1 MSLRTGNATRDR
13 ILNARDEF
21 RNNLPPEQHDTQVQS
36 QSQAQPQVQPQS
48 QPQAQPTNAQQQP
61 VVSQAQ
67 PATQAQA
74 QGPIP
79 VPDDFVNV
87 VNTLGTANEPVANQ
101 ASSNDDIVAMREEN
115 AKLLKE
121 VEELRKA
128 RESDSAA
135 LDELAQYREK
145 KRVDDYLASI
155 DGGLGTINGDDAR
168 KLVSPLLQQIDQA
181 RKDNLKQIQDAQEA
195 VNKRFAEYD
204 RKSELTKSNQLYA
217 KIMKAHPDLQQLQST
232 PAYAQVMMSPVQEG
246 SAITVGEV
254 VAAEIKKGNADYVIK
269 VLDSVKARNGTAP
282 NLNAIASVSA
292 NATASGATSGHDVSG
307 DKLTDEQIAD
317 YRFKVQTGEMSRD
330 EFRQI
335 MARHREASRLH

>member
-21 RNNLPPEQHDTQVQS
+21 RSNLSQDQRETQVQTQTQVQS
-36 QSQAQPQVQPQS
+36 ANDQQQPVAPQVQP
-48 QPQAQPTNAQQQP
+48 ANVQQQP
-61 VVSQAQ
+61 VAPQVQSE
-67 PATQAQA
+67 TQN
-74 QGPIP
+74 PIP

-101 ASSNDDIVAMREEN
+101 ASSNADIVAMREEN

-181 RKDNLKQIQDAQEA
+181 RKENLKQIQDAQEA

>member
-21 RNNLPPEQHDTQVQS
+21 RSNLSQDQQETQVQTQTQVQS
-36 QSQAQPQVQPQS
+36 ANDQQQQSVAPQVQS
-48 QPQAQPTNAQQQP
+48 ANVQQQQSVAP
-61 VVSQAQ
+61 QVQSE
-67 PATQAQA
+67 TQN
-74 QGPIP
+74 PIP

-101 ASSNDDIVAMREEN
+101 ASSNADIVAMREEN

-307 DKLTDEQIAD
+307 DKLSDEQIAD

>member
-67 PATQAQA
+67 SAVQTQEQ
-74 QGPIP
+74 IP

-292 NATASGATSGHDVSG
+292 NATASGATSGHDVRS

>member
-21 RNNLPPEQHDTQVQS
+21 RSNLSQDQRETQVQTQTQVQS
-36 QSQAQPQVQPQS
+36 ANDQQQQSVAPQVQP
-48 QPQAQPTNAQQQP
+48 ANVHQQP
-61 VVSQAQ
+61 VAPQVQSE
-67 PATQAQA
+67 TQN
-74 QGPIP
+74 PIP

-101 ASSNDDIVAMREEN
+101 ASSNADIVAMREEN

-168 KLVSPLLQQIDQA
+168 KLVSPLLQQIDQT
-181 RKDNLKQIQDAQEA
+181 RKENLKQIQDAQEA

>member
-21 RNNLPPEQHDTQVQS
+21 RSNLSQDQRETQVQTQTQVQS
-36 QSQAQPQVQPQS
+36 ANDQQQQSVVSQVQPANVQQQQSVAPQVQS
-48 QPQAQPTNAQQQP
+48 EAQN
-61 VVSQAQ
+61 S
-67 PATQAQA
+67 
-74 QGPIP
+74 IP

-101 ASSNDDIVAMREEN
+101 ASSNADIAAMREEN

>member
-21 RNNLPPEQHDTQVQS
+21 RSNLSQDQRETQVQTQTQVQS
-36 QSQAQPQVQPQS
+36 ANDQQQPVAPQVQP
-48 QPQAQPTNAQQQP
+48 ANDQQQP
-61 VVSQAQ
+61 VAPQVQSE
-67 PATQAQA
+67 TQN
-74 QGPIP
+74 PIP

-101 ASSNDDIVAMREEN
+101 ASSNADIVAMREEN

>member
-21 RNNLPPEQHDTQVQS
+21 RSNLSQDQRETQVQTQTQVQS
-36 QSQAQPQVQPQS
+36 A
-48 QPQAQPTNAQQQP
+48 NDQQQP
-61 VVSQAQ
+61 VAPQVQHANDQQQ
-67 PATQAQA
+67 PVAPQVQSETQN
-74 QGPIP
+74 PIP

-101 ASSNDDIVAMREEN
+101 ASSNADIVAMREEN

>member
-21 RNNLPPEQHDTQVQS
+21 RSNLSQDQRETQVQTQTQVQS
-36 QSQAQPQVQPQS
+36 ANDQQQQSVAPQVQP
-48 QPQAQPTNAQQQP
+48 ANVQQQQS
-61 VVSQAQ
+61 VASQVQ
-67 PATQAQA
+67 SETQN
-74 QGPIP
+74 PIP

-101 ASSNDDIVAMREEN
+101 ASSNADIVAMREEN

>member
-21 RNNLPPEQHDTQVQS
+21 RSNLSQDQRETQVQTQTQVQS
-36 QSQAQPQVQPQS
+36 ANDQQQQSVAPQVQPANVQQQQS
-48 QPQAQPTNAQQQP
+48 VAQQVQ
-61 VVSQAQ
+61 SE
-67 PATQAQA
+67 TQNT
-74 QGPIP
+74 IP

-101 ASSNDDIVAMREEN
+101 ASSNADIVAMREEN

>member
-21 RNNLPPEQHDTQVQS
+21 RSNLSQDQRETQVQTQTQVQS
-36 QSQAQPQVQPQS
+36 ANDQQQQSVAPQVQS
-48 QPQAQPTNAQQQP
+48 ANVQQQQSVAP
-61 VVSQAQ
+61 QVQSE
-67 PATQAQA
+67 TQN
-74 QGPIP
+74 PIP

-101 ASSNDDIVAMREEN
+101 ASSNADIVAMREEN

>member
-21 RNNLPPEQHDTQVQS
+21 RNSLPPEQHDTQVQT
-36 QSQAQPQVQPQS
+36 QTQVQSANDQ
-48 QPQAQPTNAQQQP
+48 QQQP
-61 VVSQAQ
+61 VASQVQ
-67 PATQAQA
+67 PANVQQQSVVTQVQSET
-74 QGPIP
+74 QNSIP

-101 ASSNDDIVAMREEN
+101 ASSNADIVAMREEN

-269 VLDSVKARNGTAP
+269 VLDSVKAHNGTAP

>member
-21 RNNLPPEQHDTQVQS
+21 RSNLSQDQRETQVQTQTQVQS
-36 QSQAQPQVQPQS
+36 ANDQQQQSVAPQVQH
-48 QPQAQPTNAQQQP
+48 ANVQQQP
-61 VVSQAQ
+61 VASQVQ
-67 PATQAQA
+67 SETQN
-74 QGPIP
+74 PIP

-101 ASSNDDIVAMREEN
+101 ASSNADIVAMREEN

-181 RKDNLKQIQDAQEA
+181 RKDN
-195 VNKRFAEYD
+195 
-204 RKSELTKSNQLYA
+204 
-217 KIMKAHPDLQQLQST
+217 
-232 PAYAQVMMSPVQEG
+232 
-246 SAITVGEV
+246 
-254 VAAEIKKGNADYVIK
+254 
-269 VLDSVKARNGTAP
+269 
-282 NLNAIASVSA
+282 
-292 NATASGATSGHDVSG
+292 
-307 DKLTDEQIAD
+307 
-317 YRFKVQTGEMSRD
+317 
-330 EFRQI
+330 
-335 MARHREASRLH
+335 

>member
-21 RNNLPPEQHDTQVQS
+21 RSNLSQDQRETQVQTQTQVQS
-36 QSQAQPQVQPQS
+36 ANDQQQQSVAPQVQS
-48 QPQAQPTNAQQQP
+48 ANVQQQP
-61 VVSQAQ
+61 VAQ
-67 PATQAQA
+67 QVQSEAQNS
-74 QGPIP
+74 IP

-101 ASSNDDIVAMREEN
+101 ASSNADIVAMREEN

>member
-21 RNNLPPEQHDTQVQS
+21 RSNLSQDQRETQVQTQTQVQS
-36 QSQAQPQVQPQS
+36 ANDQQQPVAPQVQP
-48 QPQAQPTNAQQQP
+48 ANDQQQP
-61 VVSQAQ
+61 VSPQVQSE
-67 PATQAQA
+67 TQN
-74 QGPIP
+74 PIP

-101 ASSNDDIVAMREEN
+101 ASSNADIVAMREEN

-181 RKDNLKQIQDAQEA
+181 RKDNLKQIQEAQEA

>member
-21 RNNLPPEQHDTQVQS
+21 RSNLSQDQRETQVQTQTQVQS
-36 QSQAQPQVQPQS
+36 ANDQQQPVAPQVQP
-48 QPQAQPTNAQQQP
+48 ANVQQQP
-61 VVSQAQ
+61 VAPQVQSEAQ
-67 PATQAQA
+67 NS
-74 QGPIP
+74 IP

-101 ASSNDDIVAMREEN
+101 ASSNADIVAMREEN

>member
-21 RNNLPPEQHDTQVQS
+21 RSNLSQDQRETQVQTQTQVQS
-36 QSQAQPQVQPQS
+36 ANDQQQPVAPQVQP
-48 QPQAQPTNAQQQP
+48 ANVQQQP
-61 VVSQAQ
+61 VAPQVQSE
-67 PATQAQA
+67 TQNS
-74 QGPIP
+74 IP

-101 ASSNDDIVAMREEN
+101 ASSNADIVAMREEN

-269 VLDSVKARNGTAP
+269 VLDSVKARNGAAP

>member
-21 RNNLPPEQHDTQVQS
+21 RSNLSQDQRETQVQTQTQVQS
-36 QSQAQPQVQPQS
+36 ANDQQQQSVAPQVQPV
-48 QPQAQPTNAQQQP
+48 NVQQQP
-61 VVSQAQ
+61 V
-67 PATQAQA
+67 ATQVQSET
-74 QGPIP
+74 QNPIP

-101 ASSNDDIVAMREEN
+101 ASSNADIVAMREEN

>member
-21 RNNLPPEQHDTQVQS
+21 RSNLSQDQRETQVQTQTQVQS
-36 QSQAQPQVQPQS
+36 ANDQQQQSVAPQVQPD
-48 QPQAQPTNAQQQP
+48 NVQQQP
-61 VVSQAQ
+61 VAPQVQSE
-67 PATQAQA
+67 TQN
-74 QGPIP
+74 PIP

-101 ASSNDDIVAMREEN
+101 ASSNADIVAMREEN

-181 RKDNLKQIQDAQEA
+181 RKENLKQIQDAQEA

>member
-21 RNNLPPEQHDTQVQS
+21 RSNLSQDQRETQVQTQTQVQS
-36 QSQAQPQVQPQS
+36 ANDQQQQSVAPQVQP
-48 QPQAQPTNAQQQP
+48 ANVQQQP
-61 VVSQAQ
+61 VAPQVQSEAQ
-67 PATQAQA
+67 NS
-74 QGPIP
+74 IP

-101 ASSNDDIVAMREEN
+101 ASSNADIVAMREEN

-121 VEELRKA
+121 VEELREA
-128 RESDSAA
+128 RKSDSAA

-155 DGGLGTINGDDAR
+155 DGGLGTINGEDAR
-168 KLVSPLLQQIDQA
+168 KLVSPLLQQMDQA
-181 RKDNLKQIQDAQEA
+181 RKDNLKQIQAAQEA

-232 PAYAQVMMSPVQEG
+232 PAYAQVMVSRIQEG

>member
-21 RNNLPPEQHDTQVQS
+21 RNSLPPEQHDTQVQTQTQV
-36 QSQAQPQVQPQS
+36 QSANDQQQQSVAPQVQS
-48 QPQAQPTNAQQQP
+48 ANVQQQP
-61 VVSQAQ
+61 VAPQVQSE
-67 PATQAQA
+67 TQNS
-74 QGPIP
+74 IP

-101 ASSNDDIVAMREEN
+101 ASSNADIVAMREEN

-195 VNKRFAEYD
+195 EIGR
-204 RKSELTKSNQLYA
+204 
-217 KIMKAHPDLQQLQST
+217 AH
-232 PAYAQVMMSPVQEG
+232 V
-246 SAITVGEV
+246 
-254 VAAEIKKGNADYVIK
+254 
-269 VLDSVKARNGTAP
+269 
-282 NLNAIASVSA
+282 
-292 NATASGATSGHDVSG
+292 
-307 DKLTDEQIAD
+307 
-317 YRFKVQTGEMSRD
+317 
-330 EFRQI
+330 
-335 MARHREASRLH
+335 

>member
-21 RNNLPPEQHDTQVQS
+21 RSNLSQDQRETQVQTQTQVQS
-36 QSQAQPQVQPQS
+36 ANDQQQQSVAPQVQP
-48 QPQAQPTNAQQQP
+48 ANVQQQP
-61 VVSQAQ
+61 VASQVQ
-67 PATQAQA
+67 SETQN
-74 QGPIP
+74 PIP

-101 ASSNDDIVAMREEN
+101 ASSNADIVAMREEN

-269 VLDSVKARNGTAP
+269 VLDSVKARNGITP

>member
-21 RNNLPPEQHDTQVQS
+21 RNSLPPEQHDTQAQTQTQVQS
-36 QSQAQPQVQPQS
+36 A
-48 QPQAQPTNAQQQP
+48 NDQQQP
-61 VVSQAQ
+61 VAPQVQSANVQQQ
-67 PATQAQA
+67 PVAPQVQSETQNS
-74 QGPIP
+74 IP

-101 ASSNDDIVAMREEN
+101 ASSNADIAAMREEN

>member
-21 RNNLPPEQHDTQVQS
+21 RSNLSQDQRETQVQTQTQVQS
-36 QSQAQPQVQPQS
+36 ANDQQQQSVAPQVQP
-48 QPQAQPTNAQQQP
+48 ANVHQQP
-61 VVSQAQ
+61 VAPQVQ
-67 PATQAQA
+67 PETQN
-74 QGPIP
+74 PIP

-101 ASSNDDIVAMREEN
+101 ASSNADIVAMREEN

-168 KLVSPLLQQIDQA
+168 KLVSPLLQQIDQT
-181 RKDNLKQIQDAQEA
+181 RKENLKQIQDAQEA

>member
-21 RNNLPPEQHDTQVQS
+21 RSNLSQDQRETQVQTQTQVQS
-36 QSQAQPQVQPQS
+36 ANDQQQPVAPQVQP
-48 QPQAQPTNAQQQP
+48 ANVQQQP
-61 VVSQAQ
+61 VAPQVQSE
-67 PATQAQA
+67 TQN
-74 QGPIP
+74 PIP

-101 ASSNDDIVAMREEN
+101 ASSNADIVAMREEN

-282 NLNAIASVSA
+282 NLNEIASVSA

>member
-21 RNNLPPEQHDTQVQS
+21 RSNLSQDQRETQVQTQTQVQS
-36 QSQAQPQVQPQS
+36 ANDQQQPVAPQVQP
-48 QPQAQPTNAQQQP
+48 ANVQQQP
-61 VVSQAQ
+61 VAPQVQSEAQ
-67 PATQAQA
+67 N
-74 QGPIP
+74 PIP

-101 ASSNDDIVAMREEN
+101 ASSNADIVAMREEN

-181 RKDNLKQIQDAQEA
+181 RKENLKQIQDAQEA

>member
-21 RNNLPPEQHDTQVQS
+21 RNSLPPEQHDTQVQTQTQV
-36 QSQAQPQVQPQS
+36 QSANDQQQQSVAPQVQPANVQQQQS
-48 QPQAQPTNAQQQP
+48 VAQQIQ
-61 VVSQAQ
+61 SE
-67 PATQAQA
+67 TQNT
-74 QGPIP
+74 IP

-101 ASSNDDIVAMREEN
+101 ASSNADIVAMREEN

-181 RKDNLKQIQDAQEA
+181 RKENLKQIQDAQEA

>member
-21 RNNLPPEQHDTQVQS
+21 RSNLSQDQRETQVQTQTQVQS
-36 QSQAQPQVQPQS
+36 ANDQQQPVAPQVQP
-48 QPQAQPTNAQQQP
+48 ANVQQQP
-61 VVSQAQ
+61 VAPQVQSE
-67 PATQAQA
+67 TQN
-74 QGPIP
+74 PIP

-101 ASSNDDIVAMREEN
+101 ASSNADIVAMREEN

>member
-21 RNNLPPEQHDTQVQS
+21 RSNLSQDQRETQVQTQTQVQS
-36 QSQAQPQVQPQS
+36 VNDQQQQSVAPQVQS
-48 QPQAQPTNAQQQP
+48 ANDQQQQSVAP
-61 VVSQAQ
+61 QVQSEAQ
-67 PATQAQA
+67 N
-74 QGPIP
+74 PIP

-181 RKDNLKQIQDAQEA
+181 RKENLKQIQDAQEA

>member
-21 RNNLPPEQHDTQVQS
+21 RSNLSQDQRETQVQTQTQVQS
-36 QSQAQPQVQPQS
+36 ANDPQQQSVAPQVQP
-48 QPQAQPTNAQQQP
+48 ANVQQQSVAP
-61 VVSQAQ
+61 QVQSE
-67 PATQAQA
+67 TQN
-74 QGPIP
+74 PIP

-101 ASSNDDIVAMREEN
+101 ASSNADIVAMREEN

-181 RKDNLKQIQDAQEA
+181 RKENLKQIQDAQEA

>member
-21 RNNLPPEQHDTQVQS
+21 RSNLSQDQRETQVQTQTQVQS
-36 QSQAQPQVQPQS
+36 ANDQQQQSVAPQVQS
-48 QPQAQPTNAQQQP
+48 ANVQQQQS
-61 VVSQAQ
+61 VALQVQSEAQ
-67 PATQAQA
+67 NS
-74 QGPIP
+74 IP

-101 ASSNDDIVAMREEN
+101 ASSNADIVAMREEN

-181 RKDNLKQIQDAQEA
+181 RKENLKQIQDAQEA

>member
-21 RNNLPPEQHDTQVQS
+21 RSNLSQDQRETQVQTQTQVQS
-36 QSQAQPQVQPQS
+36 ANDQQQQSVALQVQPV
-48 QPQAQPTNAQQQP
+48 NVQQQP
-61 VVSQAQ
+61 VAPQVQSD
-67 PATQAQA
+67 TQNS
-74 QGPIP
+74 IP

-101 ASSNDDIVAMREEN
+101 ASSNADIVAMREEN

-181 RKDNLKQIQDAQEA
+181 RKENLKQIQDAQEA

>member
-21 RNNLPPEQHDTQVQS
+21 RSNLSQDQRETQVQTQTQVQS
-36 QSQAQPQVQPQS
+36 VNDQQQQSVAPQVQS
-48 QPQAQPTNAQQQP
+48 ANDQQQQSVAP
-61 VVSQAQ
+61 QVQSEAQ
-67 PATQAQA
+67 N
-74 QGPIP
+74 PIP

-101 ASSNDDIVAMREEN
+101 ASSNADIVAMREEN

-181 RKDNLKQIQDAQEA
+181 RKENLKQIQDAQEA